1 MHVAWNYRGDR
12 LLGLRRRLP
21 PVLYK
26 IESPI
31 ALAQFDHPGYYNSC
45 TMKSCCFGGEDDT
58 LVLSG
63 SDDFNV
69 YAWRVP
75 EEGGGGWV
83 GRAQHVLQGHR
94 SIVNQ
99 VLRLLDCIFGQ
110 IIDTISLQVRYNHS
124 RAVIATSGVEKVVKL
139 WSALPLPQARN
150 DSRESGRDR

>member
-58 LVLSG
+58 LVMSG

-69 YAWRVP
+69 YAWCVP

-83 GRAQHVLQGHR
+83 GKAQHVLQGHR

-99 VLRLLDCIFGQ
+99 VLHLLQCIIGNQLHPMSGEVQPWQSCDSHIWGGEGCEAVEYIASASGQ
-110 IIDTISLQVRYNHS
+110 EWLQGIRK
-124 RAVIATSGVEKVVKL
+124 G
-139 WSALPLPQARN
+139 QA
-150 DSRESGRDR
+150 S